1 VDYEPLPAVLDV
13 DAARA
18 TGATEIWAGAP
29 ERAPQLDEGAA
40 WPARWHGNVRGPVT
54 PLSRRRRV
62 AARRIDQARTAQD
75 PNLVEATWRTS
86 AQAHTTFEPHACVAW
101 WRGERLLV
109 HASTQAV
116 AENARTI
123 AARWHLPAEQVQ
135 VLAEH
140 VGGGFGA
147 KIGVTP
153 EAVAAIELSRATGAP
168 VRVVLDRREE
178 LTVGGYRPGA
188 ELHLGLLAD
197 DQGRLAAVSTKAYAD
212 NGVAVGSQVAMLHRF
227 AYRGGVK
234 ELLDHDVVS
243 NLPPGAPFRGPG
255 GPVAH
260 WAMEQAV
267 DELAQRRGE
276 DAVALRRRWDT
287 DQQRELLY
295 RWAGALP
302 AWRDRGPPAAGRGR
316 FRRGV
321 GLAMG
326 TWFHNRDPGTRVE
339 VSAGPAGLVAA
350 TAAQDIGTGSRS
362 VIAGAVAEVFGMAPG
377 DVRVRIG
384 DSRLVPAVTSG
395 GSRTTTSVVP
405 AATDAAEQVRDRL
418 VVFARGHF
426 GLTDARGVPAGVEH
440 AGGLVA
446 WSDVLAVAPELAA
459 TGERGRD
466 PRPWLVP
473 FVLGSLARRR
483 LVVSSRGR
491 AWPVPFR
498 IGHTTV
504 ERPRTAAMHVS
515 EVEVDMLLGRV
526 RVLRVWGAVA
536 AGRIVVPQLARSQC
550 HGGVI
555 QGIGFALYE
564 QRQHDHATGLVLT
577 ASLEDYHVPGIGD
590 TPEIDIQFFEQG
602 FGHVR
607 GAAVGLG
614 ELSTLAVAASI
625 GNAVFHASGWRPRT
639 LPIRPGDVVAGVG
652 S

>member
-1 VDYEPLPAVLDV
+1 
-13 DAARA
+13 
-18 TGATEIWAGAP
+18 
-29 ERAPQLDEGAA
+29 
-40 WPARWHGNVRGPVT
+40 
-54 PLSRRRRV
+54 
-62 AARRIDQARTAQD
+62 
-75 PNLVEATWRTS
+75 
-86 AQAHTTFEPHACVAW
+86 
-101 WRGERLLV
+101 
-109 HASTQAV
+109 
-116 AENARTI
+116 
-123 AARWHLPAEQVQ
+123 
-135 VLAEH
+135 
-140 VGGGFGA
+140 
-147 KIGVTP
+147 
-153 EAVAAIELSRATGAP
+153 
-168 VRVVLDRREE
+168 
-178 LTVGGYRPGA
+178 
-188 ELHLGLLAD
+188 
-197 DQGRLAAVSTKAYAD
+197 
-212 NGVAVGSQVAMLHRF
+212 
-227 AYRGGVK
+227 
-234 ELLDHDVVS
+234 
-243 NLPPGAPFRGPG
+243 
-255 GPVAH
+255 
-260 WAMEQAV
+260 
-267 DELAQRRGE
+267 
-276 DAVALRRRWDT
+276 
-287 DQQRELLY
+287 
-295 RWAGALP
+295 
-302 AWRDRGPPAAGRGR
+302 
-316 FRRGV
+316 
-321 GLAMG
+321 
-326 TWFHNRDPGTRVE
+326 
-339 VSAGPAGLVAA
+339 
-350 TAAQDIGTGSRS
+350 
-362 VIAGAVAEVFGMAPG
+362 
-377 DVRVRIG
+377 
-384 DSRLVPAVTSG
+384 
-395 GSRTTTSVVP
+395 VVP

-418 VVFARGHF
+418 VAFARGHF

-515 EVEVDMLLGRV
+515 EVEVDMLLGTV

-536 AGRIVVPQLARSQC
+536 AGRIVAPQLARSQC

-564 QRQHDHATGLVLT
+564 QRQHDHASGLVLT

-639 LPIRPGDVVAGVG
+639 LPIRPGDLVAAVG